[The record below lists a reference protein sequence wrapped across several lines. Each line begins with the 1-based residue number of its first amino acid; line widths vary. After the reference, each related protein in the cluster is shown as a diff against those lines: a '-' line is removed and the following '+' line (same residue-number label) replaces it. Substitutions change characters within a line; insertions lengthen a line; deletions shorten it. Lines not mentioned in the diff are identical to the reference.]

1 MNGSKHILPIIV
13 FAQFCCTSLWFA
25 GNAVMDA
32 LIANFNLSISAIGH
46 LTSAVQFGFIF
57 GAFLFALLCLTDR
70 FSPSKV
76 FFVSAVI
83 AAAFNLMIVMF
94 THRIFSLLILRFFA
108 GFFLAGIYPVGMKIA
123 SDYYKAGLGKSLGFL
138 VGALVLGTAC
148 PSLIQGFN
156 THLPWELVIWVTSGI
171 SVLGGLLMIVFVPN
185 GPYRKQALKL
195 DLSTVF
201 KVFKKPTFRQAAFG
215 YFGHMWELYA
225 FWAFL
230 PVWLL
235 AYQNTHS
242 NVLMSIP
249 LVTFVV
255 IASGGIACVISG
267 YLCQSF
273 GAKRIATIALML
285 SGMCCLISPI
295 IFNFGSQIVFIGFLV
310 FWGMLVIADSPLF
323 STVVADNAILEY
335 KGTAL
340 TIVNAIGFAI
350 TIVSIQILNKLMGS
364 IDVTYLFLPLAIGP
378 LCGVLALIKRRSVKS

>member
-1 MNGSKHILPIIV
+1 
-13 FAQFCCTSLWFA
+13 
-25 GNAVMDA
+25 
-32 LIANFNLSISAIGH
+32 
-46 LTSAVQFGFIF
+46 
-57 GAFLFALLCLTDR
+57 
-70 FSPSKV
+70 
-76 FFVSAVI
+76 
-83 AAAFNLMIVMF
+83 
-94 THRIFSLLILRFFA
+94 
-108 GFFLAGIYPVGMKIA
+108 
-123 SDYYKAGLGKSLGFL
+123 
-138 VGALVLGTAC
+138 
-148 PSLIQGFN
+148 
-156 THLPWELVIWVTSGI
+156 
-171 SVLGGLLMIVFVPN
+171 
-185 GPYRKQALKL
+185 
-195 DLSTVF
+195 
-201 KVFKKPTFRQAAFG
+201 
-215 YFGHMWELYA
+215 
-225 FWAFL
+225 
-230 PVWLL
+230 
-235 AYQNTHS
+235 
-242 NVLMSIP
+242 MSIP